1 MRATHSQYHQNS
13 QIPRL
18 KKNEIGTASSV
29 IKEYVLQYF
38 EFFYSASL

>member
-1 MRATHSQYHQNS
+1 MRDTHSQYHQNS

-38 EFFYSASL
+38 FYSVSL